1 MRPRRTARTL
11 GIPMLAVTLA
21 TGCTGT
27 GRPLSDALLPQS
39 ALPLGL
45 QYRQIDEFP
54 DLSQAFA
61 ATTFRP
67 PICGS
72 PEVLHPYGDPDL
84 LEVAVHVGSG
94 RNGTLTVGLVRGP
107 DDLDLD
113 RSRATVRRCA
123 NLTIETPEAVI
134 TGTMEEVPAPDV
146 DADDV
151 FAYRQTLSGPR
162 GSQQTR
168 RTLFLAA
175 VDDGVVVTVTGDAGD
190 ADLALFTELLRRSLQ
205 RKNEVLG

>member
-1 MRPRRTARTL
+1 MGLRRTATRL
-11 GIPMLAVTLA
+11 GIPMLAVALA
-21 TGCTGT
+21 TGCAGT
-27 GRPLSDALLPQS
+27 GRPLSDALLPRS

-61 ATTFRP
+61 GTTFRP

-72 PEVLHPYGDPDL
+72 PAVLHPYGDPSR
-84 LEVAVHVGSG
+84 LEAAVYVGSA
-94 RNGTLTVGLVRGP
+94 RNATLTIGLVRGP
-107 DDLDLD
+107 AELDLD
-113 RSRATVRRCA
+113 RSRATVQRCA
-123 NLTIETPEAVI
+123 NLTIETPDSVI
-134 TGTMEEVPAPDV
+134 TGKLQEVPAPDV

-151 FAYRQTLSGPR
+151 FAYSQTLTGMEGPR
-162 GSQQTR
+162 QTR